1 MEGNFAELSTE
12 RARLANALD
21 EANERRE
28 HEITTQRMR
37 FDALQARA
45 TASEKLLG
53 EAREHLLAR
62 ADEIRTYD
70 RRAPANLRWNV
81 TACRRA
87 WRISKANA
95 SSASPNSRNV
105 DEARATLV
113 ERTVAPRSR
122 LYRQGSWT
130 ISASNYACPAAQPR
144 FGNCSS
150 VGFPQRALSR
160 WPSEANPK
168 SLGSSAKRRAAGVSS
183 GYSRP

>member
-62 ADEIRTYD
+62 ADEIIPMIGARRRTCD
-70 RRAPANLRWNV
+70 G
-81 TACRRA
+81 T
-87 WRISKANA
+87 
-95 SSASPNSRNV
+95 
-105 DEARATLV
+105 
-113 ERTVAPRSR
+113 
-122 LYRQGSWT
+122 
-130 ISASNYACPAAQPR
+130 
-144 FGNCSS
+144 
-150 VGFPQRALSR
+150 
-160 WPSEANPK
+160 
-168 SLGSSAKRRAAGVSS
+168 
-183 GYSRP
+183 